1 MNTATKLSGFAL
13 GLAAVFGTAYGVGH
27 LAGPVTPAAD
37 TRHEPAGAGHGSD
50 PHGGSDSHGADPAGA
65 AHLPGGLLVS
75 DRGYTMQPVDAPS
88 GQFAFRITGPD
99 GAAVTGYEV
108 AHDKRMHL
116 IVARRDLSGFRHVH
130 PELGADGTW
139 RVDSP
144 LGGPG
149 VWRAFADFT
158 PSGGEPLTLGVDV
171 TVPGQLQPRPLPAPA
186 ASTTVDGYTVT
197 LTGTPQPGRTSQ
209 LTLTVS
215 RDGKPVTDLEPYL
228 GAYGHLVAL
237 RQGDLAYLHVH
248 PEGVPGDGRTPAG
261 PAVGFAAEVPSAG
274 SYRLYLD
281 FRHGGAVHTAEF
293 TVLAGDAPAAPAST
307 PGTRTTPPAP
317 TPTADAGHGA
327 PGHGHN

>member
-37 TRHEPAGAGHGSD
+37 TRH
-50 PHGGSDSHGADPAGA
+50 DPAGA
-65 AHLPGGLLVS
+65 AHDSDPPGGGPAGATAHLPGGLLVS
-75 DRGYTMQPVDAPS
+75 DRGYTMQPVDAPT
-88 GQFAFRITGPD
+88 GQFAFRIAGPD
-99 GAAVTGYEV
+99 GTPVTSYEV

-130 PELGADGTW
+130 PELSADGTW
-139 RVDSP
+139 RVASP

-158 PSGGEPLTLGVDV
+158 PSGGDPLTLGVDV
-171 TVPGQLQPRPLPAPA
+171 AVPGQLQPRPLPAPA
-186 ASTTVDGYTVT
+186 TSTTVDGYTVT
-197 LTGTPQPGRTSQ
+197 LAGTPQPGRTSQ

-215 RDGKPVTDLEPYL
+215 RDGQLVTDLEPYL

-248 PEGVPGDGRTPAG
+248 PEGGPGDGRTPAG
-261 PAVGFAAEVPSAG
+261 PAVTFSAEVPSAG

-293 TVLAGDAPAAPAST
+293 TVLAGDVPPAPTTNPAAPA
-307 PGTRTTPPAP
+307 
-317 TPTADAGHGA
+317 PTADAGHGA